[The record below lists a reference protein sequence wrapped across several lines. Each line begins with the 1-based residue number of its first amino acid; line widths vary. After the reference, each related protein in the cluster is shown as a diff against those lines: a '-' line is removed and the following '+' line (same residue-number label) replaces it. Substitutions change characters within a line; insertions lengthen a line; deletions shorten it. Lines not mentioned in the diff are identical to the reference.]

1 MEECHKMLTDQVDGA
16 NPEGDQVR
24 INVNR
29 PLPLGG
35 PLGHV
40 TIQTQFLFN
49 KDLEY
54 LRYGSKGSCLALSIF
69 KMKAAN
75 YPDFGL
81 ELLVPEQIDFED
93 LNLLLLQGHL
103 DHLSGLDKRMIS
115 TVVKLWTRN
124 LLIRQQVLININ
136 HPAPKKRKLVKE
148 TPDDPLPAKRL
159 KAGLVGKRC
168 KAKSPLRLIDE
179 PSDEGVPGPA
189 RPVVLREPDSEKFQ
203 PLPEVQGKG
212 KEKFSEEQAAHDL
225 LTL

>member
-54 LRYGSKGSCLALSIF
+54 LRYGSKGSCLALSIS

-115 TVVKLWTRN
+115 TAVKLWTRN
-124 LLIRQQVLININ
+124 LLIRQQV
-136 HPAPKKRKLVKE
+136 E
-148 TPDDPLPAKRL
+148 D
-159 KAGLVGKRC
+159 
-168 KAKSPLRLIDE
+168 
-179 PSDEGVPGPA
+179 
-189 RPVVLREPDSEKFQ
+189 FQ
-203 PLPEVQGKG
+203 L
-212 KEKFSEEQAAHDL
+212 
-225 LTL
+225 